1 MLDKIYRNIQE
12 KSLKERFLLFIGV
25 LFFVLYFILGLLIIF
40 MDNFPLDMKIGYRI
54 AFGII
59 LITYA
64 YIRFIRIINDNRK

>member
-1 MLDKIYRNIQE
+1 MLEKIYRNIQE

-25 LFFVLYFILGLLIIF
+25 LFFVVYFILGLLIIF

>member
-1 MLDKIYRNIQE
+1 MLEKIYRNIQE